1 MTKGLFFANMKLFD
15 LFYETSEVCIDTRSI
30 TKNCLF
36 VALKGSNFD
45 GNDFV
50 NEALLAGAKYCISDR
65 LAICNQV
72 NIFYVENT
80 LEYLQNLALS
90 HRKKF
95 TIPVIGITG
104 SNGKTSTKELVNCIL
119 SKEYNVLCTAGN
131 FNNHIGVPLT
141 LLKLNSSHELAI
153 IEMGA
158 NKHGD
163 IAELCAIAEPTL
175 GVITNI
181 GKAHLE
187 GFNDFQG
194 VLKTKKEL
202 YTSISQKKEGV
213 IFYNSDD
220 QLLIENLPNN
230 IKNISYGTSLLS
242 NISGELLA
250 LNPRVKLRYKDGEYN
265 SPEIQTQ
272 LIGKYNFYN
281 FLCAIS
287 IGVYFKIS
295 HENIRIAIEQYI
307 SKNNRSQVEITANNT
322 IIIDCYNANP
332 SSMQSALE
340 SFLMIEADNKIAIIG
355 DMLELGA
362 DTKEEHDK
370 IIKYCKENEISYLVV
385 GEYFSKSEAN
395 PKIRFAST
403 TELLDYFNITP
414 LKNNLILL
422 KGSRGIA
429 LEKLLPAL

>member
-1 MTKGLFFANMKLFD
+1 MRLFD

-95 TIPVIGITG
+95 TIPVLGITG

-119 SKEYNVLCTAGN
+119 SKQYHVLCTAGN

-202 YTSISQKKEGV
+202 YTSISQKKDGV
-213 IFYNSDD
+213 IFYNADD
-220 QLLIENLPNN
+220 QLLKENLPNN
-230 IKNISYGTSLLS
+230 IENISYGTSLLS
-242 NISGELLA
+242 NVSGELLA

-332 SSMQSALE
+332 SSMHSALE

-403 TELLDYFNITP
+403 NDLLDYFNITP

>member
-1 MTKGLFFANMKLFD
+1 MKLFD

-36 VALKGSNFD
+36 VALKGNNFD

-72 NIFYVENT
+72 NILYVENT

-104 SNGKTSTKELVNCIL
+104 SNGKTSTKELVNCVL
-119 SKEYNVLCTAGN
+119 SKQYHVLCTAGN

-141 LLKLNSSHELAI
+141 LLRLNSSHELAI

-202 YTSISQKKEGV
+202 YTSISQKKDGV
-213 IFYNSDD
+213 IFYNADD
-220 QLLIENLPNN
+220 QLLKENLPNN
-230 IKNISYGTSLLS
+230 IENISYGTSLLS
-242 NISGELLA
+242 NVSGELLA
-250 LNPRVKLRYKDGEYN
+250 LNPRVKLCYKDGEYN

-403 TELLDYFNITP
+403 NDLLDYFNITP

>member
-1 MTKGLFFANMKLFD
+1 MRLFD

-95 TIPVIGITG
+95 TIPVLGITG

-163 IAELCAIAEPTL
+163 IAELCAIAEPTI

-213 IFYNSDD
+213 IFYNADD

-230 IKNISYGTSLLS
+230 IKNISYGTPLLS
-242 NISGELLA
+242 NVSGELLA

-295 HENIRIAIEQYI
+295 HENIRIAIEQYS

-403 TELLDYFNITP
+403 NDLLDYFNITP

>member
-1 MTKGLFFANMKLFD
+1 MKLFD

-36 VALKGSNFD
+36 VALKGTNFD
-45 GNDFV
+45 GNDFA

-80 LEYLQNLALS
+80 LEYLQSLALS

-95 TIPVIGITG
+95 NIPVLGITG
-104 SNGKTSTKELVNCIL
+104 SNGKTSTKELVNCVL
-119 SKEYNVLCTAGN
+119 SKQYHVLCTAGN

-141 LLKLNSSHELAI
+141 LLKLNASHELAI

-158 NKHGD
+158 NKYGD

-202 YTSISQKKEGV
+202 YTSISQKKDGV
-213 IFYNSDD
+213 IFYNADD
-220 QLLIENLPNN
+220 QLLKENLPNN
-230 IKNISYGTSLLS
+230 IKNISYGSSLLS
-242 NISGELLA
+242 NVSGELLA

-295 HENIRIAIEQYI
+295 HENIKIAIEQYI

-332 SSMQSALE
+332 SSMHSALE

-370 IIKYCKENEISYLVV
+370 IIKYCKSNDISYLVV
-385 GEYFSKSEAN
+385 GEYFSKSEVN
-395 PKIRFAST
+395 PNIRFAST
-403 TELLDYFNITP
+403 IELLDYFNITP

>member
-1 MTKGLFFANMKLFD
+1 MRLFD

-95 TIPVIGITG
+95 TIPVLGITG

-213 IFYNSDD
+213 IFYNADD

-230 IKNISYGTSLLS
+230 IKNISYGTPLLS
-242 NISGELLA
+242 NVSGELLA

-332 SSMQSALE
+332 SSMHSALE

-403 TELLDYFNITP
+403 NDLLDYFNITP

>member
-1 MTKGLFFANMKLFD
+1 MRLFD

-95 TIPVIGITG
+95 TIPVLGITG

-163 IAELCAIAEPTL
+163 IAELCTIAEPTL

-230 IKNISYGTSLLS
+230 IKNISYGTPLLS

>member
-1 MTKGLFFANMKLFD
+1 MRLFD

-36 VALKGSNFD
+36 VALKGTNFD

-95 TIPVIGITG
+95 NIPVLGITG

-119 SKEYNVLCTAGN
+119 SKQYNVLCTAGN

-141 LLKLNSSHELAI
+141 LLKLNASHELAI

-202 YTSISQKKEGV
+202 YTSISQKKDGV

-230 IKNISYGTSLLS
+230 IENISYGTSQFSDLC
-242 NISGELLA
+242 GELLE

-287 IGVYFKIS
+287 IGIYFKIS
-295 HENIRIAIEQYI
+295 HDNIRTAIEQYI

-370 IIKYCKENEISYLVV
+370 IIKYCKSNEINYLVV
-385 GEYFSKSEAN
+385 GEYFSKSEVN

-403 TELLDYFNITP
+403 NELLDYFSITP

>member
-1 MTKGLFFANMKLFD
+1 MTRGFFFANMRLFE

-30 TKNCLF
+30 VKNCLF

-45 GNDFV
+45 GNDFA
-50 NEALLAGAKYCISDR
+50 NEALLAGAKYFLSDR
-65 LAICNQV
+65 TTICNNV
-72 NIFYVENT
+72 NIFYVEDT
-80 LEYLQNLALS
+80 LEYLQNLAFY

-95 TIPVIGITG
+95 NIPVIGITG

-119 SKEYNVLCTAGN
+119 SKQYNVLCTAGN

-141 LLKLNSSHELAI
+141 LLKLNASHELAI

-202 YTSISQKKEGV
+202 YTSISQKKDGV
-213 IFYNSDD
+213 IFYNADD

-230 IKNISYGTSLLS
+230 IENISYGTSQFSDL
-242 NISGELLA
+242 SGELLA
-250 LNPRVKLRYKDGEYN
+250 LNPRVKLRYKDGEYY

-295 HENIRIAIEQYI
+295 HENIRTAIEQYI

-332 SSMQSALE
+332 SSMHSALE

-385 GEYFSKSEAN
+385 GEYFSKSEVN

-403 TELLDYFNITP
+403 NELLDHFNITP
-414 LKNNLILL
+414 LKNNLMLL

>member
-1 MTKGLFFANMKLFD
+1 MRLFD

-36 VALKGSNFD
+36 VALKGTNFD

-95 TIPVIGITG
+95 TIPVLGITG

-119 SKEYNVLCTAGN
+119 SKQYNVLCTAGN

-141 LLKLNSSHELAI
+141 LLKLNASHELAI

-202 YTSISQKKEGV
+202 YTSISQKKDGV

-220 QLLIENLPNN
+220 QLLTENLPNN
-230 IKNISYGTSLLS
+230 NENISYGTSQFSDL
-242 NISGELLA
+242 SGELLE
-250 LNPRVKLRYKDGEYN
+250 LNPRVKLRYKDGDY
-265 SPEIQTQ
+265 SSAEIQTQ

-370 IIKYCKENEISYLVV
+370 IIKYCKANEISYLVV
-385 GEYFSKSEAN
+385 GEYFSKSEVN

-403 TELLDYFNITP
+403 NELLDYFNITP

>member
-1 MTKGLFFANMKLFD
+1 MKLFD

-95 TIPVIGITG
+95 TIPVLGITG

-163 IAELCAIAEPTL
+163 IAELCAIAEPTI

-230 IKNISYGTSLLS
+230 FKNISYGTSLFS
-242 NISGELLA
+242 NVSGELLS

-370 IIKYCKENEISYLVV
+370 IIKYCKENEINYLVV
-385 GEYFSKSEAN
+385 GEYFSKSEVN
-395 PKIRFAST
+395 PNIRFAST

>member
-1 MTKGLFFANMKLFD
+1 MRLFE

-30 TKNCLF
+30 AKNCLF
-36 VALKGSNFD
+36 VAIKGTNFD

-50 NEALLAGAKYCISDR
+50 NEALLAGAKYCMSDR
-65 LAICNQV
+65 STICNHV

-80 LEYLQNLALS
+80 LEYLQNLALY

-95 TIPVIGITG
+95 TIPVLGITG

-119 SKEYNVLCTAGN
+119 SKQYHVLCTAGN

-202 YTSISQKKEGV
+202 YTSISQKKDGV

-230 IKNISYGTSLLS
+230 IENISYGTSQFSDL
-242 NISGELLA
+242 SGELLE

-295 HENIRIAIEQYI
+295 HENIRTAIEQYI

-370 IIKYCKENEISYLVV
+370 IIKYCKSNEINYLVV
-385 GEYFSKSEAN
+385 GEYFSKSEVN

-403 TELLDYFNITP
+403 NELLDYFSITP

>member
-1 MTKGLFFANMKLFD
+1 MRLFE

-36 VALKGSNFD
+36 VAIKGTNFD

-65 LAICNQV
+65 SNICNQV

-95 TIPVIGITG
+95 TIPVLGITG

-119 SKEYNVLCTAGN
+119 SKQYHVLCTAGN

-187 GFNDFQG
+187 GFKDFHG
-194 VLKTKKEL
+194 ILKTKKEL
-202 YTSISQKKEGV
+202 YTSISQKKDGV
-213 IFYNSDD
+213 IFYNADD
-220 QLLIENLPNN
+220 QLLKENLPNN
-230 IKNISYGTSLLS
+230 IENISYGTSQFSDLC
-242 NISGELLA
+242 GELLA
-250 LNPRVKLRYKDGEYN
+250 LNPRVKLRYKDGEYH
-265 SPEIQTQ
+265 SQEIQTQ

-295 HENIRIAIEQYI
+295 HENIRISLEEYI

-370 IIKYCKENEISYLVV
+370 IIKICKENDINYLVV
-385 GEYFSKSEAN
+385 GEYFSKSEVN

-403 TELLDYFNITP
+403 NELLDYFNITP

>member
-1 MTKGLFFANMKLFD
+1 MRLFD

-220 QLLIENLPNN
+220 QQLIENLPNN

>member
-1 MTKGLFFANMKLFD
+1 MKLFD

-36 VALKGSNFD
+36 VALKGNNFD

-95 TIPVIGITG
+95 TIPVLGITG
-104 SNGKTSTKELVNCIL
+104 SNGKTSTKELVNCVL
-119 SKEYNVLCTAGN
+119 SKQYHVLCTAGN

-141 LLKLNSSHELAI
+141 LLKLNASHELAI

-163 IAELCAIAEPTL
+163 IAELCVIAEPTL

-202 YTSISQKKEGV
+202 YTSISQKKDGV
-213 IFYNSDD
+213 IFYNEDD
-220 QLLIENLPNN
+220 QLLKENLPNN
-230 IKNISYGTSLLS
+230 IENISYGTSQFSDLC
-242 NISGELLA
+242 GELLE

-287 IGVYFKIS
+287 IGAYFKIS
-295 HENIRIAIEQYI
+295 HENIRTAIEQYI

-332 SSMQSALE
+332 SSMHSALE
-340 SFLMIEADNKIAIIG
+340 SFLMIEVDNKIAIIG

-370 IIKYCKENEISYLVV
+370 IIKYCKENEINYLVV
-385 GEYFSKSEAN
+385 GEYFSKSEVN

-403 TELLDYFNITP
+403 NELLDYFSITP

>member
-1 MTKGLFFANMKLFD
+1 MRLFD

-72 NIFYVENT
+72 NLFYVENT
-80 LEYLQNLALS
+80 LEYLQNLALY

-95 TIPVIGITG
+95 TIPVLGITG

-119 SKEYNVLCTAGN
+119 SKQYNVLCTAGN

-230 IKNISYGTSLLS
+230 IENISYGTSQFSDLC
-242 NISGELLA
+242 GELLA

-295 HENIRIAIEQYI
+295 HENIRIAI
-307 SKNNRSQVEITANNT
+307 
-322 IIIDCYNANP
+322 
-332 SSMQSALE
+332 
-340 SFLMIEADNKIAIIG
+340 
-355 DMLELGA
+355 
-362 DTKEEHDK
+362 
-370 IIKYCKENEISYLVV
+370 
-385 GEYFSKSEAN
+385 
-395 PKIRFAST
+395 
-403 TELLDYFNITP
+403 
-414 LKNNLILL
+414 
-422 KGSRGIA
+422 
-429 LEKLLPAL
+429 

>member
-1 MTKGLFFANMKLFD
+1 MKLFD

-80 LEYLQNLALS
+80 LEYLQSLALS

-95 TIPVIGITG
+95 NIPVLGITG

-119 SKEYNVLCTAGN
+119 SKQYHVLCTAGN

-158 NKHGD
+158 NKQGD

-213 IFYNSDD
+213 IFYNADD

-230 IKNISYGTSLLS
+230 IKNISYGTPLLS
-242 NISGELLA
+242 NVSGELLA

-332 SSMQSALE
+332 SSMHSALE
-340 SFLMIEADNKIAIIG
+340 SFLIIEADNKIAIIG

-403 TELLDYFNITP
+403 NDLLDYFNITP

>member
-1 MTKGLFFANMKLFD
+1 MRLFD

-36 VALKGSNFD
+36 VALKGTNFD

-65 LAICNQV
+65 LSICNQV

>member
-1 MTKGLFFANMKLFD
+1 MKLFD

-80 LEYLQNLALS
+80 LEYLQSLALS

-95 TIPVIGITG
+95 TIPVLGITG
-104 SNGKTSTKELVNCIL
+104 SNGKTSTKELVNCVL
-119 SKEYNVLCTAGN
+119 SKQYHVLCTAGN

-202 YTSISQKKEGV
+202 YTSISQNKEGV

-230 IKNISYGTSLLS
+230 IKNISYGTPLLS

>member
-1 MTKGLFFANMKLFD
+1 MKLFD

-95 TIPVIGITG
+95 TIPVLGITG

-119 SKEYNVLCTAGN
+119 SKQYNVLCTAGN

-202 YTSISQKKEGV
+202 YTSISQKKDGV

-230 IKNISYGTSLLS
+230 IENISYGTSQFSDL
-242 NISGELLA
+242 SGELLE

-332 SSMQSALE
+332 SSMHSALE

-370 IIKYCKENEISYLVV
+370 IIKYCKANEIRYLVV
-385 GEYFSKSEAN
+385 GEYFSKSEVN

-403 TELLDYFNITP
+403 NELLDYFNIMP

>member
-1 MTKGLFFANMKLFD
+1 MRLFE

-30 TKNCLF
+30 AKNCLF
-36 VALKGSNFD
+36 VAIKGTNFD

-80 LEYLQNLALS
+80 LEYLQNLALY

-95 TIPVIGITG
+95 TIPVLGITG

-119 SKEYNVLCTAGN
+119 SKQYNVLCTAGN

-141 LLKLNSSHELAI
+141 LLKLNASHELAI

-202 YTSISQKKEGV
+202 YTSISQNKDGV
-213 IFYNSDD
+213 IFYNEDD
-220 QLLIENLPNN
+220 QLLKENLPNN
-230 IKNISYGTSLLS
+230 IENISYGTSQFSDL
-242 NISGELLA
+242 SGELLE
-250 LNPRVKLRYKDGEYN
+250 LNPRVKLRYKDGDYT

-295 HENIRIAIEQYI
+295 HENIRTAIEQYI

-370 IIKYCKENEISYLVV
+370 IIKYCKSNEINYLVV
-385 GEYFSKSEAN
+385 GEYFSKSEVN

-403 TELLDYFNITP
+403 NELLDYFSITP

>member
-1 MTKGLFFANMKLFD
+1 MKLFD

-36 VALKGSNFD
+36 VALKGNNFD

-72 NIFYVENT
+72 NILYVENT

-95 TIPVIGITG
+95 TIPVLGITG

-163 IAELCAIAEPTL
+163 IAELCTIAEPTL

-181 GKAHLE
+181 GKAHLD

-202 YTSISQKKEGV
+202 YTSISQKKDGV
-213 IFYNSDD
+213 IFYNADD

-230 IKNISYGTSLLS
+230 IKNISYGISLFSDLC
-242 NISGELLA
+242 GELLA

-332 SSMQSALE
+332 SSMHSALE

-403 TELLDYFNITP
+403 NDLLDYFNITP

>member
-1 MTKGLFFANMKLFD
+1 MKLFD

-230 IKNISYGTSLLS
+230 IKNISYGTPLLS

-332 SSMQSALE
+332 SSMHSALE

-385 GEYFSKSEAN
+385 GEYFSKSEVN

-403 TELLDYFNITP
+403 KDLLDHFNITP

>member
-1 MTKGLFFANMKLFD
+1 MKLFD

-36 VALKGSNFD
+36 VALKGTNFD
-45 GNDFV
+45 GNDFA

-80 LEYLQNLALS
+80 LEYLQSLALS

-95 TIPVIGITG
+95 NIPVLGITG
-104 SNGKTSTKELVNCIL
+104 SNGKTSTKELVNCVL
-119 SKEYNVLCTAGN
+119 SKQYHVLCTAGN

-202 YTSISQKKEGV
+202 YTSISQKKDGV

-242 NISGELLA
+242 NVSGELLA

-403 TELLDYFNITP
+403 NDLLDYFNITP

>member
-1 MTKGLFFANMKLFD
+1 MRLFD

-213 IFYNSDD
+213 IFYNADD

-230 IKNISYGTSLLS
+230 IKNISYGTPLLS
-242 NISGELLA
+242 NVSGELLA

-403 TELLDYFNITP
+403 NDLLDYFNITP

>member
-1 MTKGLFFANMKLFD
+1 M
-15 LFYETSEVCIDTRSI
+15 
-30 TKNCLF
+30 F

-80 LEYLQNLALS
+80 LEYLQSLALS

-95 TIPVIGITG
+95 NIPVLGITG
-104 SNGKTSTKELVNCIL
+104 SNGKTSTKELVNCVL
-119 SKEYNVLCTAGN
+119 SKQYHVLCTAGN

-141 LLKLNSSHELAI
+141 LLRLNSSHELAI

-163 IAELCAIAEPTL
+163 IAELCTIAEPTL

-202 YTSISQKKEGV
+202 YTSISQKKDGV
-213 IFYNSDD
+213 IFYNADD
-220 QLLIENLPNN
+220 QLLKENLPNN
-230 IKNISYGTSLLS
+230 IENISYGTSLLS
-242 NISGELLA
+242 NVSGELLA

-332 SSMQSALE
+332 SSMHSALE

-370 IIKYCKENEISYLVV
+370 IIKYCKSNDISYLVV
-385 GEYFSKSEAN
+385 GEYFSKSEVN
-395 PKIRFAST
+395 PNIRFAST
-403 TELLDYFNITP
+403 IELLDYFNITP

>member
-1 MTKGLFFANMKLFD
+1 MRLFD

-80 LEYLQNLALS
+80 LEDLQNLALS

-95 TIPVIGITG
+95 TIPVLGITG

-230 IKNISYGTSLLS
+230 IKNISYGTSLFS
-242 NISGELLA
+242 NVSGELLS

-332 SSMQSALE
+332 SSMHSALE

-403 TELLDYFNITP
+403 NDLLDYFNITP

>member
-1 MTKGLFFANMKLFD
+1 MRLFD

-332 SSMQSALE
+332 SSMHSALE

-403 TELLDYFNITP
+403 NDLLDYFNITP

>member
-1 MTKGLFFANMKLFD
+1 MRLFD

-213 IFYNSDD
+213 IFYNADD

-230 IKNISYGTSLLS
+230 IKNISYGTPLLS
-242 NISGELLA
+242 NVSGELLA

>member
-1 MTKGLFFANMKLFD
+1 MKLFD

-36 VALKGSNFD
+36 VALKGNNFD

-95 TIPVIGITG
+95 TIPVLGITG
-104 SNGKTSTKELVNCIL
+104 SNGKTSTKELVNCVL
-119 SKEYNVLCTAGN
+119 SKQYHVLCTAGN

-141 LLKLNSSHELAI
+141 LLKLNASHELAI

-163 IAELCAIAEPTL
+163 IAELCVIAEPTL

-202 YTSISQKKEGV
+202 YTSISQKKDGV
-213 IFYNSDD
+213 IFYNEDD
-220 QLLIENLPNN
+220 QLLKENLPNN
-230 IKNISYGTSLLS
+230 IENISYGTSQFSDLC
-242 NISGELLA
+242 GELLE

-332 SSMQSALE
+332 SSMHSALE

-370 IIKYCKENEISYLVV
+370 IIKYCKANEINYLVV
-385 GEYFSKSEAN
+385 GEYFSKSEVN
-395 PKIRFAST
+395 PNIRFAST
-403 TELLDYFNITP
+403 IELLDYFNITP
-414 LKNNLILL
+414 LKKNLILL

>member
-1 MTKGLFFANMKLFD
+1 MRLFD

-36 VALKGSNFD
+36 VALKGNNFD
-45 GNDFV
+45 GNDFT
-50 NEALLAGAKYCISDR
+50 NEALLAGAKYCISDCST
-65 LAICNQV
+65 ICNNV
-72 NIFYVENT
+72 NIFYVEDT
-80 LEYLQNLALS
+80 LEYLQNLAFY

-95 TIPVIGITG
+95 TVPVLGITG
-104 SNGKTSTKELVNCIL
+104 SNGKTSTKELVNCVL
-119 SKEYNVLCTAGN
+119 SKQYNVLCTAGN

-141 LLKLNSSHELAI
+141 LLKLNASHELAI

-187 GFNDFQG
+187 GFKDFQG

-202 YTSISQKKEGV
+202 YTSISQKKDGV

-220 QLLIENLPNN
+220 QLLKENLPNN
-230 IKNISYGTSLLS
+230 IDTISYGTSQFSDLC
-242 NISGELLA
+242 GELIE
-250 LNPRVKLRYKDGEYN
+250 LNPRVKLRYKDGEYY

-295 HENIRIAIEQYI
+295 HENIRTAIEQYI

-332 SSMQSALE
+332 SSMHSALE

-370 IIKYCKENEISYLVV
+370 IIKYCKSNDISYLVV
-385 GEYFSKSEAN
+385 GEYFSKSEVN

-403 TELLDYFNITP
+403 IELLDYLSITP

>member
-1 MTKGLFFANMKLFD
+1 MKLFD

-36 VALKGSNFD
+36 VALKGTNFD

-80 LEYLQNLALS
+80 LEYLQSLALS

-95 TIPVIGITG
+95 NIPVLGITG
-104 SNGKTSTKELVNCIL
+104 SNGKTSTKELVNCVL
-119 SKEYNVLCTAGN
+119 SKQYHVLCTAGN

-202 YTSISQKKEGV
+202 YTSISQKKDGV
-213 IFYNSDD
+213 IFYNADD
-220 QLLIENLPNN
+220 QLLKENLPNN
-230 IKNISYGTSLLS
+230 IENISYGTSLLS
-242 NISGELLA
+242 NVSGELLA

-332 SSMQSALE
+332 SSMHSALE

-370 IIKYCKENEISYLVV
+370 IIKYCKENEINYLVV
-385 GEYFSKSEAN
+385 GEYFSKSEVN
-395 PKIRFAST
+395 PNIRFAST

>member
-1 MTKGLFFANMKLFD
+1 MKLFD

-95 TIPVIGITG
+95 TIPVLGITG

-119 SKEYNVLCTAGN
+119 SKEYHVLCTAGN

-213 IFYNSDD
+213 IFYNADD
-220 QLLIENLPNN
+220 QLLKENLPNN
-230 IKNISYGTSLLS
+230 IENISYGTSLLS
-242 NISGELLA
+242 NVSGELLA

-370 IIKYCKENEISYLVV
+370 IIKYCKENEINYLVV
-385 GEYFSKSEAN
+385 GEYFSKSEVN
-395 PKIRFAST
+395 PNIRFAST

>member
-1 MTKGLFFANMKLFD
+1 MRLFD

-36 VALKGSNFD
+36 VALKGNNFD

-72 NIFYVENT
+72 NILYVENT

-104 SNGKTSTKELVNCIL
+104 SNGKTSTKELVNCVL
-119 SKEYNVLCTAGN
+119 SKQYHVLCTAGN

-213 IFYNSDD
+213 IFYNADD
-220 QLLIENLPNN
+220 QLLKENLPNN
-230 IKNISYGTSLLS
+230 IENISYGTPLLS
-242 NISGELLA
+242 NVSGELLA

-370 IIKYCKENEISYLVV
+370 IIKYCKENEINYLVV
-385 GEYFSKSEAN
+385 GEYFSKFEVN
-395 PKIRFAST
+395 PNIRFAST